1 MKKSF
6 KKLGFVS
13 LAASS
18 VLLGSM
24 NATDLETYAA
34 LQKPSHVFGNYAKKD
49 SGETHHT
56 TTSTLAPKD
65 SNPSTPQQ
73 EQQQAKSTATSDSQ
87 EAKTLETT
95 ANTDQTTATTDKA
108 YTTSTDSSVK
118 SVAENVESDNTTVQG
133 DEKTLE
139 KAVDQV
145 QADATSKDFNETTF
159 TTDQKA
165 EQAAEQNLQ
174 KAENKLK
181 TDEGALDS
189 ALQQQQAKSTA
200 TSDSQEAKTL
210 ETTANTDQTTATT
223 DKAYTTSTDSSVK
236 SVAENVESDNT
247 TVQGDEKTLE
257 KAVDQVQAD
266 ATSKDFNETT
276 FTTDQKAEQAAE
288 QNLQKAEN
296 KLKTDEGALDSA
308 LQQQQAKNTL
318 IKDTATVKG
327 FNSVSVSAMDTTLSG
342 VKTMYQ
348 QTETIST
355 LLSGNSGLGSVI
367 SNAQG
372 LSSAFSALESAQN
385 TLKGYLDSSSATIGQ
400 LTNGSNAVVGALDQ
414 AIAQVDTALAD
425 LAANVADTPKTQ
437 AATLVTAD
445 NSTTNSTT
453 TDAINFLSALKN
465 NLTAQKDAFMN
476 VHKNIQTAVAQAQAT
491 YKPSVMNTNNYGQMY
506 GVDAMAGYKWFFGKT
521 KRFGFRTYGYYSYN
535 HANLS
540 FVGSQ
545 LGIMEGAS
553 QVNNFTYGVG
563 FDALYNFYESK
574 EGYNTAGLFMGFGL
588 GGDSFIVQGESYLKS
603 QMNICNNTAG
613 CSASMNT
620 SYFQMPVEFG
630 FRSNF
635 SKHSGIEVGFKLPLF
650 TNQFYKERS
659 VDESVDVFYKRNFSI
674 YFNYMINF

>member
-1 MKKSF
+1 M
-6 KKLGFVS
+6 
-13 LAASS
+13 
-18 VLLGSM
+18 LLGSM

-34 LQKPSHVFGNYAKKD
+34 LQKPSHVFGNYAEKDKD
-49 SGETHHT
+49 SKL
-56 TTSTLAPKD
+56 TSD
-65 SNPSTPQQ
+65 SPT
-73 EQQQAKSTATSDSQ
+73 QQQAQTQA
-87 EAKTLETT
+87 
-95 ANTDQTTATTDKA
+95 QTTATSGTPTPPTKEEPKHTASSGTPAPETPPAKKDE
-108 YTTSTDSSVK
+108 TSGTPSASGSSV
-118 SVAENVESDNTTVQG
+118 A
-133 DEKTLE
+133 
-139 KAVDQV
+139 
-145 QADATSKDFNETTF
+145 
-159 TTDQKA
+159 
-165 EQAAEQNLQ
+165 
-174 KAENKLK
+174 
-181 TDEGALDS
+181 
-189 ALQQQQAKSTA
+189 
-200 TSDSQEAKTL
+200 SQLT
-210 ETTANTDQTTATT
+210 
-223 DKAYTTSTDSSVK
+223 
-236 SVAENVESDNT
+236 
-247 TVQGDEKTLE
+247 
-257 KAVDQVQAD
+257 
-266 ATSKDFNETT
+266 
-276 FTTDQKAEQAAE
+276 
-288 QNLQKAEN
+288 
-296 KLKTDEGALDSA
+296 
-308 LQQQQAKNTL
+308 
-318 IKDTATVKG
+318 KDTTMVNNFK
-327 FNSVSVSAMDTTLSG
+327 SVSVSGMNTTLSG
-342 VKTMYQ
+342 VEIMSK

-400 LTNGSNAVVGALDQ
+400 LTNGSNAVVGALDK
-414 AIAQVDTALAD
+414 AIAQVDMALAD

-437 AATLVTAD
+437 AATLVTTDSSA
-445 NSTTNSTT
+445 TNSTT

-650 TNQFYKERS
+650 TNQFYKERG
-659 VDESVDVFYKRNFSI
+659 VDGSVDVFYKRNFSI